1 MIQFNPLTKLPLL
14 ALLLAVAGS
23 TSSWAQSYE
32 DIRLEREARLA
43 VLMQIDDYRVA
54 SRLNKQKRRTRFQE
68 LFSDDGAFH
77 VLDLPMFNNVSRG
90 ASLSPNQYADL
101 YDKCFNINNRSIDV
115 KVNLLTY
122 QQTPEHLEVRAYVTK
137 SFKGSTT
144 GDQWEFEAPIF
155 NRELEM
161 IWLCENHNDV
171 LRFWRGDKEVN
182 NAELEFRLKQVEWH
196 DAQQGKYVTL
206 VDENDLR
213 AESCGELVVVPGKST
228 GLVIYVSD
236 SPILVIRDSTG
247 TLADTKIEANEFDVV
262 GGPVEVLQAT
272 SFESTAERKPWSLS
286 ISAGPSKSTLGRL
299 DSDYSEIHAVSSDFF
314 GASIDAK
321 IGFALVQSHDMI
333 FEVYLGT
340 ELAARQ
346 HRLTANQVFFEEPEV
361 DPDNFTYVRQTYGS
375 QWTESL
381 SEKLG
386 DVTFGLRY
394 LKRREKWSQH
404 DIMRY
409 LGCSV
414 GINQSVISATSFANS
429 ASVIR
434 QGFYED
440 LYGITIDENGIYDFG
455 AYSASGSSAN
465 ASWSSASCISIHPI
479 YARKRKST
487 SPWITWL
494 QVGPSLHIRS
504 GLPSESGPFISNS
517 QLRSAFL
524 ESNQF
529 SFVNL
534 DLRFG
539 VRKRIGWKTIDPCIQ
554 QQ

>member
-1 MIQFNPLTKLPLL
+1 MIQFNPLTKLLIL

-23 TSSWAQSYE
+23 TSSRAQSYE

-43 VLMQIDDYRVA
+43 VLMKIDDYRVA

-68 LFSDDGAFH
+68 LFSDDGANH
-77 VLDLPMFNNVSRG
+77 VVDLPMFNNVGRG

-101 YDKCFNINNRSIDV
+101 YDKCFNINNRRIHLNVD
-115 KVNLLTY
+115 LLTY
-122 QQTPEHLEVRAYVTK
+122 RQTPEHLEVRAYITK

-155 NRELEM
+155 DRELEM
-161 IWLCENHNDV
+161 IWLCQNHNDV
-171 LRFWRGDKEVN
+171 LRFWRGDKEAN
-182 NAELEFRLKQVEWH
+182 NSELEFRLKQVKWN
-196 DAQQGKYVTL
+196 DAQQGKYVSL
-206 VDENDLR
+206 VNENDLR
-213 AESCGELVVVPGKST
+213 AESCGELIVVPGKSSR
-228 GLVIYVSD
+228 LAIYVSD

-247 TLADTKIEANEFDVV
+247 TWADTKIEAKEFDTAD
-262 GGPVEVLQAT
+262 GPEEVLRAT

-299 DSDYSEIHAVSSDFF
+299 DSEYSKIHTVNSLF
-314 GASIDAK
+314 GAAIDAK

-340 ELAARQ
+340 ELAAQQ

-361 DPDNFTYVRQTYGS
+361 DPDNFAYVRQTYGS

-386 DVTFGLRY
+386 GATFGVRY
-394 LKRREKWSQH
+394 LKRREKWSQK

-409 LGCSV
+409 LGFSI
-414 GINQSVISATSFANS
+414 GINQSAISATSFANS

-434 QGFYED
+434 QGFYEE
-440 LYGITIDENGIYDFG
+440 LYGITIDDNGIYDFG
-455 AYSASGSSAN
+455 AYSASGSEAN
-465 ASWSSASCISIHPI
+465 ASWSSASSLSIHPI

-494 QVGPSLHIRS
+494 QVGPSIHRRN